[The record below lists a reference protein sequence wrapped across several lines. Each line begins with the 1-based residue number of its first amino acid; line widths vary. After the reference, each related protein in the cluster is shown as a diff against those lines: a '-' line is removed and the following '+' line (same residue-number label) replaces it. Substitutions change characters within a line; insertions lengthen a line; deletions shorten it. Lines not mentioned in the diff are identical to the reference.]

1 MAGPG
6 GQVEAFVARSSST
19 SVRVYQG
26 EVESLTQASSAGIG
40 LRVIVDHRPGF
51 AYAGTLDEG
60 VVLEALA
67 EARDNAT
74 FREPAEIHGLA
85 HPAGAPLA
93 DPDLW
98 TAGMADLPTADTLAM
113 AIERQRAHVC
123 RTPRVTGVR
132 TALFAD
138 GR

>member
-6 GQVEAFVARSSST
+6 EQVEAFVARSAST

-40 LRVIVDHRPGF
+40 VRVIVDHRQGF

-74 FREPAEIHGLA
+74 FGEPDEFNGLA
-85 HPAGAPLA
+85 TPDGVPVA

-98 TAGMADLPTADTLAM
+98 P
-113 AIERQRAHVC
+113 ERSEERRVGKECVSTC
-123 RTPRVTGVR
+123 RSRWWPCN
-132 TALFAD
+132 
-138 GR
+138 